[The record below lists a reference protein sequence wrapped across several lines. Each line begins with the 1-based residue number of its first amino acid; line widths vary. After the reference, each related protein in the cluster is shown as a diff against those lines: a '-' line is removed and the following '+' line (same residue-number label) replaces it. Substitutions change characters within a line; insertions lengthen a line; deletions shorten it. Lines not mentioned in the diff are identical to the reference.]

1 MADEKTVGNY
11 PQSENVQGI
20 PVVLDMPTVDD
31 ITIKN
36 LQMTLVDA
44 YEKSFDGKPEKARYD
59 EVSEAIYTVVGYLLP
74 EANFEQFQFDC
85 DTMNNEIDEEMNGGE
100 TSDDS

>member
-11 PQSENVQGI
+11 PQSESIQGI
-20 PVVLDMPTVDD
+20 PVILDMPTVDD

-44 YEKSFDGKPEKARYD
+44 YEKSYDGKPEKEKYD
-59 EVSEAIYTVVGYLLP
+59 EVSEAIYTVIQYLLP
-74 EANFEQFQFDC
+74 DANFEQFQFDC
-85 DTMNNEIDEEMNGGE
+85 ETMMNDIDEEKNGGE
-100 TSDDS
+100 TDDES

>member
-1 MADEKTVGNY
+1 MHLCDWK
-11 PQSENVQGI
+11 
-20 PVVLDMPTVDD
+20 
-31 ITIKN
+31 
-36 LQMTLVDA
+36 
-44 YEKSFDGKPEKARYD
+44 KSFDGKPEKAKYD